1 MMLNGHQTQELIQ
14 ASFPVSQV
22 VIEFLVVSPIFEA
35 ALSSG
40 VLPGTTPALHGTAA
54 CPAAIAS
61 WAVMSQTSPLDYPSV
76 A

>member
-1 MMLNGHQTQELIQ
+1 
-14 ASFPVSQV
+14 V

-61 WAVMSQTSPLDYPSV
+61 WAVTSQTSPLDYPSV